1 MKNKKILIIL
11 IILVAIA
18 AIIIAINVIKK
29 SKKSNEFNSSDIP
42 TLTPQQSLQTK
53 EDQID
58 KTISKKTLKSEE
70 RRRMQI
76 YFGQYMRLIET
87 KQYER
92 AYLKLNSEFKQ
103 TNFGDVNK
111 FIEYCKKTYPTSSS
125 IEYDTINRNGDMYV
139 YLIHLILISKH

>member
-92 AYLKLNSEFKQ
+92 AYLKLNSEFNQ

-111 FIEYCKKTYPTSSS
+111 FIEYCKSRQNKSYT
-125 IEYDTINRNGDMYV
+125 
-139 YLIHLILISKH
+139 H

>member
-29 SKKSNEFNSSDIP
+29 SKKSNEFNPSDIP

-58 KTISKKTLKSEE
+58 KTISKKTLKSE
-70 RRRMQI
+70 
-76 YFGQYMRLIET
+76 
-87 KQYER
+87 
-92 AYLKLNSEFKQ
+92 
-103 TNFGDVNK
+103 
-111 FIEYCKKTYPTSSS
+111 
-125 IEYDTINRNGDMYV
+125 
-139 YLIHLILISKH
+139 